1 MSSSTEIPQDR
12 PNPGDKVAAVNP
24 AEQEQQPPMPHDLE
38 VAQACLNLRQES
50 SKNSSGG
57 GGGSAQ
63 GQPQNDNDHDHRDN
77 GPHQSPNQQDP
88 RSGGMPMPMMH
99 PAMPPIPGGAEGRG
113 GPGGREDDD
122 GRPPPMGGMPPHMY
136 GGYMPHP
143 HLMEYGPNNGG
154 PPMPP
159 PNGGPSYY
167 QNMGND
173 NSGAPGPGG
182 YYPHPYYHPH
192 DAEGYHHMMN
202 MGGDMHYGMPGGN
215 DPNGGMMPHPGGH
228 FYAPMM
234 HPDAAGHYH
243 MMGNY
248 PHGGGGGGYMKR
260 PHPDDM
266 PPYGN
271 ESKRMRAGEGRGDE
285 EAERRNTMIKHI
297 EDNSQMM
304 DSKKMPEKH
313 KKGKRSTDMPRR
325 PLSAYN
331 FFFSEERERILAA
344 LPDPD
349 EAGVKRDEITKTEG
363 EENSNEGKDESVKEE
378 EKPLTYQEKLT
389 VEEMKEK
396 VESRSKRLLALREQS
411 SSKRRP
417 HRKTHGKIG
426 FKELVKQI
434 GERWRSLPASEK
446 EYYTELAKTDLK
458 RYKEQMSEYNTKNGG
473 VTEKLANLGAM

>member
-12 PNPGDKVAAVNP
+12 PSPHGDKDAAVNS
-24 AEQEQQPPMPHDLE
+24 AEQQPPMPHDLE

-50 SKNSSGG
+50 SKNSSD
-57 GGGSAQ
+57 Q
-63 GQPQNDNDHDHRDN
+63 GRPPNDNDHDHRDN

-88 RSGGMPMPMMH
+88 RSGGMPMPMPMMH
-99 PAMPPIPGGAEGRG
+99 PTMPPIPGTEGRG

-136 GGYMPHP
+136 GYMPHP

-167 QNMGND
+167 QNMGSD
-173 NSGAPGPGG
+173 NNGAPGPGG
-182 YYPHPYYHPH
+182 FYPHPYYHPH

-234 HPDAAGHYH
+234 HPDSAGHYH
-243 MMGNY
+243 MMNNY

-260 PHPDDM
+260 PHPDDVM

-271 ESKRMRAGEGRGDE
+271 ESKRMRAGEGRGEE
-285 EAERRNTMIKHI
+285 EAAMRNTMMKHI

-304 DSKKMPEKH
+304 DSKKMSDKH

-331 FFFSEERERILAA
+331 FFFSEERERILSA

-349 EAGVKRDEITKTEG
+349 EAGEKKEENSKTEG
-363 EENSNEGKDESVKEE
+363 KDNANEEQDESIKKEE
-378 EKPLTYQEKLT
+378 IPSTDQDKLT
-389 VEEMKEK
+389 EEEMKEK
-396 VESRSKRLLALREQS
+396 VASRSKRLLALREQS
-411 SSKRRP
+411 ISKRRP

-446 EYYTELAKTDLK
+446 EYYTELAKTDLR
-458 RYKEQMSEYNTKNGG
+458 RYKEQMSEYNTKNVG
-473 VTEKLANLGAM
+473 VMEKVNPGAI